1 MSDNQHLQ
9 GQPSAPETPASMS
22 QVDASGGPAAASS
35 LGPASSEGTD
45 QQNPAVSTSSSKVQ
59 DILQQSINRDNFQ
72 EEVGQVMGT
81 LNSWWGGVKKQS
93 ASTLATLRADIDK
106 TVSQAQA
113 DFEYL
118 KAAKIEVVRKDA
130 TSEPGKVSAKED
142 QGVST
147 DTSNEEPIT
156 VQDDQD
162 KGEGKEKTPSSATS
176 QASPP
181 AFFTKLAS
189 STSQL
194 QQSLLSAVQSTLDAT
209 TANSALSNPN
219 AFRQQLVDNLRLTSA
234 RENLQLSVK
243 QAEKLAEDYLRKG
256 DQWVKGA
263 EKWMEEAVKVVPPE
277 GEETHVVN
285 IGWDG
290 GDWYSFSTSDTPLH
304 ISAVDVGASGPSTA
318 SNQVKVLA
326 GSRKDALLKRLR
338 EDKQLLLVDPE
349 GEGETEKRKAEFR
362 DWVRTQW
369 EAQKTDGRLEDEGLV
384 GNIRMELVPEYL
396 TDEQFWQ
403 RYLFHKH
410 MIEDEEQ
417 KRKLLLQTSQQDQS
431 DDFNWDDEPEE
442 TTPLGDG
449 QVFHG
454 IDTPR
459 VSQDDKQ
466 PSSVSSHSK
475 MKLATL
481 DSTSPHDS
489 EESYDLVSDQG
500 GKTVR
505 AAPPVGD
512 DDSDWE

>member
-1 MSDNQHLQ
+1 MSDNQNPQ
-9 GQPSAPETPASMS
+9 GQSSVPETPASVS
-22 QVDASGGPAAASS
+22 EVDTSSGPAAASGLES
-35 LGPASSEGTD
+35 ASSEGTD
-45 QQNPAVSTSSSKVQ
+45 QQDPVVSTSSKVQ
-59 DILQQSINRDNFQ
+59 DMLQQSINRENFQ

-93 ASTLATLRADIDK
+93 ASTLATLKADIDK

-118 KAAKIEVVRKDA
+118 KAAKVEVVRKDA
-130 TSEPGKVSAKED
+130 TAEPPKVSAKEN
-142 QGVST
+142 QGVSA
-147 DTSNEEPIT
+147 SPSKEEPIG
-156 VQDDQD
+156 VEGDQE
-162 KGEGKEKTPSSATS
+162 KGKGKEEVPSSTPN
-176 QASPP
+176 QTSPP

-189 STSQL
+189 STGQL
-194 QQSLLSAVQSTLDAT
+194 QRSIVSAVQSTLDAT
-209 TANSALSNPN
+209 SANSALSNPN
-219 AFRQQLVDNLRLTSA
+219 AFRQQFVDNLRLTSA

-263 EKWMEEAVKVVPPE
+263 EKWMEEAVKIVPPE

-290 GDWYSFSTSDTPLH
+290 GDWYSFSTSNDPSH
-304 ISAVDVGASGPSTA
+304 ISAIDSGASEPSAA
-318 SNQVKVLA
+318 STQVKVLA
-326 GSRKDALLKRLR
+326 SSRKDALLKRLR

-362 DWVRTQW
+362 DWVNTQW
-369 EAQKTDGRLEDEGLV
+369 EVQKTKGRLEDEGLV
-384 GNIRMELVPEYL
+384 GSVRMELVPEHL

-417 KRKLLLQTSQQDQS
+417 KRKLLLQSSQQDQA

-442 TTPLGDG
+442 TTPLGERQASHD
-449 QVFHG
+449 
-454 IDTPR
+454 IDTP
-459 VSQDDKQ
+459 K
-466 PSSVSSHSK
+466 VSSDGKQSSLILNYSK
-475 MKLATL
+475 VKLAAL
-481 DSTSPHDS
+481 DSSSPQDS

-500 GKTVR
+500 GKTIR

>member
-1 MSDNQHLQ
+1 MSDSQNPQ
-9 GQPSAPETPASMS
+9 GQSSVPETPASVS
-22 QVDASGGPAAASS
+22 EVDTSSGPAAASGLES
-35 LGPASSEGTD
+35 ASSEGTD
-45 QQNPAVSTSSSKVQ
+45 QQDPVVSTSSKVQ
-59 DILQQSINRDNFQ
+59 DMLQQSINRENFQ

-93 ASTLATLRADIDK
+93 ASTLATLKADIDK

-118 KAAKIEVVRKDA
+118 KAAKVEVVRKDA
-130 TSEPGKVSAKED
+130 TAEPPKVSAKEN
-142 QGVST
+142 QGVSA
-147 DTSNEEPIT
+147 SPSKEEPIG
-156 VQDDQD
+156 VEGDQE
-162 KGEGKEKTPSSATS
+162 KGKGKEKVPSSTPN
-176 QASPP
+176 QTSPP

-189 STSQL
+189 STGQL
-194 QQSLLSAVQSTLDAT
+194 QRSIVSAVQSTLDAT
-209 TANSALSNPN
+209 SANSALSNPN

-263 EKWMEEAVKVVPPE
+263 EKWMEEAVKIVPPE

-290 GDWYSFSTSDTPLH
+290 GDWYSFSTSNDPSH
-304 ISAVDVGASGPSTA
+304 ISAIDSGASEPSAA
-318 SNQVKVLA
+318 STQVKVLA
-326 GSRKDALLKRLR
+326 SSRKDALLKRLR

-362 DWVRTQW
+362 DWVNTQW
-369 EAQKTDGRLEDEGLV
+369 EVQKTKGRLEDEGLV
-384 GNIRMELVPEYL
+384 GSVRMELVPEHL

-417 KRKLLLQTSQQDQS
+417 KRKLLLQSSQQDQA

-442 TTPLGDG
+442 TTPLGERQASHD
-449 QVFHG
+449 
-454 IDTPR
+454 IDTPK
-459 VSQDDKQ
+459 V
-466 PSSVSSHSK
+466 
-475 MKLATL
+475 KLAAL
-481 DSTSPHDS
+481 DSSSPQDS

-500 GKTVR
+500 GKTIR